1 MFALIQVTGG
11 NYGKRFKVR
20 HMGSYETMDAAKRMA
35 DKDALEKYGVVT
47 HWNETSEMSDYTQDV
62 SDGVYYAV
70 REV

>member
-20 HMGSYETMDAAKRMA
+20 HIGSYETMSAAKCAA
-35 DKDALEKYGVVT
+35 DADALAKYGAIT
-47 HWNETSEMSDYTQDV
+47 HWNETSEMSDYTRDV
-62 SDGVYYAV
+62 VDGVYYAV